1 MIEERDPIDPAQPEA
16 EIKDKKQTKTAKNH
30 KPHIY
35 IRDKF
40 TLTEMHIYSCRLWVF
55 AFYYYYFLFIF
66 NIFWD
71 FL

>member
-35 IRDKF
+35 IYIYKGQVHINRDAYIQ
-40 TLTEMHIYSCRLWVF
+40 L
-55 AFYYYYFLFIF
+55 
-66 NIFWD
+66 
-71 FL
+71 